1 MGDFV
6 DGVVGNVKALGGAVV
21 DGVKAVGTALTG
33 SGNSTKNYNAFGDE
47 VNTSGSNSDEAM
59 NAESMGI
66 GTTTS
71 DGGVV
76 VQDLITGEP
85 SLIYPEGKKDPNAK
99 DKDKKDPK
107 QSDGGE
113 DGTTEET
120 VATNS
125 SFQDTLDA
133 DTTVADA
140 QAIVDGAETSLTD
153 ATADISINPNAQGT
167 TIDGT
172 DTKFNVDTEAFNTEA
187 SQINETDV
195 ALVDAPEEGTFQS
208 YDVATSSDQI
218 NSPTYEVDPVTGEVT
233 STLDSSDY
241 EIDME
246 GAATGFNADGSINE
260 TGVALNNFA
269 SQGMTTVIDTSTV
282 SGQLLAEQLGQFNYI
297 DAKATTAGQL
307 EILSAQFVDSNG
319 NPKIPSWCQGIARDI
334 SRNIAFNGITGT
346 AALAA
351 TSQALMEATLPI
363 ASEDAQFFKTL
374 TIDNLDNKQESIINK
389 AKVLANFETLNLNA
403 RENASVI
410 NNKNL
415 LDQDFKNQDNA
426 MQAEVINKSAR
437 VTALL
442 EDTKE
447 INVERR
453 FAAQGT
459 NDMAMYYD
467 DLIVRVARDNANAL
481 NTATLTNVTEANRVK
496 INNSNLESSREQFY
510 QNMQY
515 NIDLAT
521 SQWRQE
527 VETANTKLKYDA
539 AATDVKNDF
548 DLSMESLN
556 QIWDRADS
564 ILDYAW
570 KSTETELDRE
580 NKIALAMISAK
591 AGKGSFMGSV
601 GNIMGAM
608 AGTQAGAT
616 AFISAITSLSD
627 QRLKENI
634 VKIGSL
640 DSGLNL
646 YTWDWTT
653 EAVSLGADPKM
664 TEGVLAQEVIK
675 THPEAVE
682 THDSGYYMV
691 DYGKLQ

>member
-1 MGDFV
+1 MAEESLAGKI
-6 DGVVGNVKALGGAVV
+6 VGNIKAVGGAVV
-21 DGVKAVGTALTG
+21 DGVKAVGSALTG
-33 SGNSTKNYNAFGDE
+33 GENK
-47 VNTSGSNSDEAM
+47 VNTYEDDDYETFDSATYKP
-59 NAESMGI
+59 
-66 GTTTS
+66 GTVLP

-76 VQDLITGEP
+76 VKDLITGEP
-85 SLIYPEGKKDPNAK
+85 TTIYPEGKKDPNAVEK
-99 DKDKKDPK
+99 DKDPQ
-107 QSDGGE
+107 QSDGGADDTRDE
-113 DGTTEET
+113 TIPTTS
-120 VATNS
+120 VL
-125 SFQDTLDA
+125 QDTLDA

-153 ATADISINPNAQGT
+153 ATANISIDPNAQGT
-167 TIDGT
+167 TVDGT
-172 DTKFNVDTEAFNTEA
+172 DTKFNTDTEAFNTEA
-187 SQINETDV
+187 AQIDETDV
-195 ALVDAPEEGTFQS
+195 ALVDAPKAGTFQS

-218 NSPTYEVDPVTGEVT
+218 TSPTYEVDPVTGEVI
-233 STLDSSDY
+233 STLDSSEY
-241 EIDME
+241 EIDMD
-246 GAATGFNADGSINE
+246 GAATGVNADGSLNQ
-260 TGVALNNFA
+260 TGIALNNFA
-269 SQGMTTVIDTSTV
+269 TQGMTTVIDTSTV

-307 EILSAQFVDSNG
+307 EILASQFVDANG
-319 NPKIPSWCQGIARDI
+319 NPKIPAWCQGVARDI

-374 TIDNLDNKQESIINK
+374 TIDNLDNKQEAIINK

-447 INVERR
+447 VNVERR

-467 DLIVRVARDNANAL
+467 DLIVRVARDNANSL
-481 NTATLTNVTEANRVK
+481 NTATLTNVTEANRVA

-548 DLSMESLN
+548 DLSLESLN

-591 AGKGSFMGSV
+591 ASKGSFMGAV
-601 GNIMGAM
+601 GNIMGSM

-616 AFISAITSLSD
+616 AFISALTSLSD
-627 QRLKENI
+627 ERLKENI
-634 VKIGSL
+634 VKVGSL

-646 YTWDWTT
+646 YTWDWTN
-653 EAVSLGADPKM
+653 EALSLGADPNM
-664 TEGVLAQEVIK
+664 TKGVLAQEVF
-675 THPEAVE
+675 TTRPEAVQ
-682 THDSGYYMV
+682 THESGYYMV